1 MKIRNSKL
9 LFLDA
14 LCLIVILLASFLE
27 REGIISFV
35 VSIIIGGVAL
45 ILFLVPL
52 FVNERRKKSNFD
64 MKIESK
70 KMLALRIVA
79 TAFVLLDVLLGTTKV
94 IPDIVYSVS
103 LMIIVALFFVLQ
115 WVIEKD
121 KKVN

>member
-14 LCLIVILLASFLE
+14 LCFIVILLASFLK

-35 VSIIIGGVAL
+35 ASIIIGGVAL
-45 ILFLVPL
+45 TLLLVLL
-52 FVNERRKKSNFD
+52 FVTERKNNFD
-64 MKIESK
+64 VKNK

-79 TAFVLLDVLLGTTKV
+79 TAFVLLDVLLGITKV

>member
-79 TAFVLLDVLLGTTKV
+79 TAFVLLDVLLGIAKV

-103 LMIIVALFFVLQ
+103 LMIILVLFFVLQ
-115 WVIEKD
+115 WVIERP
-121 KKVN
+121 KKIN

>member
-27 REGIISFV
+27 REGIISYIA
-35 VSIIIGGVAL
+35 SIIIGGVAL

-52 FVNERRKKSNFD
+52 FVNVRRKKSNFD
-64 MKIESK
+64 IKIENK

-79 TAFVLLDVLLGTTKV
+79 TAFVFLDILLGITKV
-94 IPDIVYSVS
+94 IPDIVCSVS
-103 LMIIVALFFVLQ
+103 LMIIVALFFLLQ
-115 WVIEKD
+115 WFIEKD

>member
-27 REGIISFV
+27 REGIISYIA
-35 VSIIIGGVAL
+35 SIIIGGVAL

-70 KMLALRIVA
+70 KILALRIVA
-79 TAFVLLDVLLGTTKV
+79 TAFVLLDVLLGITKV

-103 LMIIVALFFVLQ
+103 LMIIVALFFLLQ

>member
-79 TAFVLLDVLLGTTKV
+79 TAFVLLDVLLGITKV